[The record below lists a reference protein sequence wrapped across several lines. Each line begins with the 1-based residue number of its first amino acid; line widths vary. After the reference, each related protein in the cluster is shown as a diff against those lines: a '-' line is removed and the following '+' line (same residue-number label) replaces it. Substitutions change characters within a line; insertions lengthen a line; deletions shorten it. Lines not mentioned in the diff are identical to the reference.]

1 MELKLIF
8 VLIGLF
14 VVLSLIRNA
23 RIRELGLI
31 FLSTAFPFV
40 FQSTV
45 PIRNFSFWFP
55 FLSIFLTIALWVIF
69 RERVSI
75 PEEDSL
81 ELRKGRFDRKLMIS
95 LDFALILL
103 TIILIVALRPLGLDT
118 FVLKAVPPLM
128 GQAALPLICAILA
141 LVVIGLGARTKA
153 RGAFFSGF
161 IALILAFLLI
171 QKTEFFAEWASR
183 FLRISVGQGVD
194 SAAGSD
200 LRWFGYSY
208 ISFRLLSVAIEA
220 RKGRKF
226 AGTPGQFLIYVCF
239 PATLAAGPIDRY
251 DRFYKELVN
260 DQRMLD
266 EDWYIALERI
276 TLGLFK
282 KFILAD
288 MLSYVSLSAQNAPQ
302 FLSAGWAWLS
312 LYAYAF
318 QIYLDF
324 AGYSDIAI
332 GLGRILGFRIPEN
345 FNAPYLKR
353 NIALFW
359 NNWHMTLTGWI
370 RNYCFNPLTR
380 SLRKKK
386 LPQWLMI
393 LAGQLVTMILIGLW
407 HGVTVNFLIW
417 GVWNALALFVHQL
430 YADRL
435 GKRVHSYLESRK
447 IIRGAYA
454 FFATFLTFNVV
465 SFGWVFFTL
474 PSFDLALT
482 FIHRLFS

>member
-1 MELKLIF
+1 MELKLIL

-14 VVLSLIRNA
+14 VLLRVVRNA
-23 RIRELGLI
+23 RIRESGLI
-31 FLSTAFPFV
+31 FLSAAFPFV

-55 FLSIFLTIALWVIF
+55 FLSIFLTLALWAVF
-69 RERVSI
+69 HERIPKTEDETQEMRKERFERKFTISI
-75 PEEDSL
+75 
-81 ELRKGRFDRKLMIS
+81 
-95 LDFALILL
+95 DFALILY
-103 TIILIVALRPLGLDT
+103 TIILIVALRPLGVDN

-128 GQAALPLICAILA
+128 GQVMLPLFCAILA
-141 LVVIGLGARTKA
+141 LAAIGVGARTKA
-153 RGAFFSGF
+153 RSAFFGGF
-161 IALILAFLLI
+161 IVLILAFLLI
-171 QKTEFFAEWASR
+171 QKTEIFAEWMSKL
-183 FLRISVGQGVD
+183 LRISVGQGVD

-226 AGTPGQFLIYVCF
+226 EGTPGQFLIYVCF

-260 DQRMLD
+260 DKRMLD

-288 MLSYVSLSAQNAPQ
+288 MLSYMSLSAQNAPQ
-302 FLSAGWAWLS
+302 FLAAGWAWIS
-312 LYAYAF
+312 LYAYAL

-393 LAGQLVTMILIGLW
+393 LIGQSVTMVLIGLW

-417 GVWNALALFVHQL
+417 GAWNALALFIHQL
-430 YADRL
+430 YADRF
-435 GKRVHSYLESRK
+435 GKRIQGYLEGRK
-447 IIRGAYA
+447 VVRGVYTGLAA
-454 FFATFLTFNVV
+454 FLTFNIV
-465 SFGWVFFTL
+465 SFGWIFFTL
-474 PSFDLALT
+474 PSFDLALI